1 LKFVINNH
9 YKIIGATMKKL
20 LTTSIISLALS
31 ASVAFSSVA
40 TENDAD
46 QINSQA
52 DYNKEITDIVFYY
65 TPDALAFYGGD
76 KEKLHT
82 FIKYEVINNN
92 TAFDG
97 GSIPI
102 ARRIAAILPATD
114 LPSSDWANLELTN
127 FDVLRT
133 ILSGVKGS
141 LNENP
146 DTIRPYKASH
156 YVVVAGKRNTKIN
169 DETVGLAQIGGS
181 IAVIVATPEAKN
193 LLAHEL
199 GHNDGLMHNVSETPL
214 LTPYA
219 IGAICGNKGTIMSSS
234 PELNVFSNPEL
245 ENDGEACGEA
255 GVADVA
261 ASYKESMDTLFA
273 NRISPFRYN
282 KTIRE
287 RTGTA
292 TLSLPS
298 ASVDEGE
305 NLIVEIQ
312 WNNAPE
318 NASIELYTQS
328 VDSGASLDDYTQTLV
343 RVHYTGESIT
353 TVAIATADD
362 DAYELD
368 ELVNVGIR
376 YGSGVSTQNDVE
388 AVTISSDETG
398 QPGAF
403 DFSATTLTIV
413 EGSSKEIKINR
424 TGGSDGDISIRI
436 YTESGTATSS
446 DFTVIDESIIFLD
459 GETSK
464 TITIETINDT
474 ANEENEAFT
483 LNIEADA
490 SLLGNDTT
498 VTVTIDDSADVPAV
512 VVTPPTTEKSSSGGG
527 SSSFFMLLFLAILT
541 TLRLDQPIRFS
552 GDAHNE

>member
-1 LKFVINNH
+1 
-9 YKIIGATMKKL
+9 MKKL
-20 LTTSIISLALS
+20 LSTSIIALALS

-40 TENDAD
+40 TENPAD

-65 TPDALAFYGGD
+65 TPDALAFYSGD
-76 KEKLHT
+76 LEKLHT

-92 TAFDG
+92 SAFDG

-102 ARRIAAILPATD
+102 SRRIAAILPATD
-114 LPSSDWANLELTN
+114 LPNSSDWANLELTN
-127 FDVLRT
+127 FDVLAT
-133 ILSGVKGS
+133 ILRGVKDS
-141 LNENP
+141 LNEDP
-146 DTIRPYKASH
+146 DKVTPYKASH
-156 YVVVAGKRNTKIN
+156 YVVVTGKRNTTVN
-169 DETVGLAQIGGS
+169 DGSVGLAQIGGS
-181 IAVIVATPEAKN
+181 IAVIVATPEAGH

-219 IGAICGNKGTIMSSS
+219 IGAMCGDKGTIMSASA
-234 PELNVFSNPEL
+234 ELGLFSNPEL

-261 ASYKESMDTLFA
+261 ASYKESMSTLFA
-273 NRISPFRYN
+273 NRTHPFSFN

-298 ASVDEGE
+298 ANVTEGE
-305 NLIVEIQ
+305 DLTVEVH
-312 WNNAPE
+312 WDNAPD

-343 RVHYTGESIT
+343 RVHYTGEAIT
-353 TVAIATADD
+353 RVTIATIDD
-362 DAYELD
+362 EAYELD
-368 ELVNVGIR
+368 ELVSVGIR
-376 YGSGVSTQNDVE
+376 YGSGVSTQADVE
-388 AVTISSDETG
+388 SVTISSDDAG

-403 DFSATTLTIV
+403 DFSAKTLTIA
-413 EGSSKEIKINR
+413 EGSSKEITINR
-424 TGGSDGDISIRI
+424 TDGSDGDISIRV
-436 YTESGTATSS
+436 YTESGTAANT
-446 DFTVIDESIIFLD
+446 DFTAIDQTIVFLD

-464 TITIETINDT
+464 TITIETVNDT
-474 ANEENEAFT
+474 SNEGNEAFT

-498 VTVTIDDSADVPAV
+498 ATVTIDDSADVPAV
-512 VVTPPTTEKSSSGGG
+512 VTPPTTEKSSSGG
-527 SSSFFMLLFLAILT
+527 SSSIFVLLSLMGILIA
-541 TLRLDQPIRFS
+541 RRK
-552 GDAHNE
+552 

>member
-1 LKFVINNH
+1 MTFVILISLT
-9 YKIIGATMKKL
+9 KQTDLKGITMKKL

-40 TENDAD
+40 SDNLAD
-46 QINSQA
+46 EVNSQS

-65 TPDALAFYGGD
+65 TPDALAFYSGD
-76 KEKLHT
+76 LEKLHN

-92 TAFDG
+92 SAFDG

-127 FDVLRT
+127 FDVLAT
-133 ILSGVKGS
+133 ILKGARVS
-141 LNENP
+141 VNEAAE
-146 DTIRPYKASH
+146 TVLPYKASH
-156 YVVVAGKRNTKIN
+156 YVVITGKRNT
-169 DETVGLAQIGGS
+169 TVNNEIIGYAVIGGAF
-181 IAVIVATPEAKN
+181 AVIVATPEAN
-193 LLAHEL
+193 YLLSHEL

-219 IGAICGNKGTIMSSS
+219 IGASCGDKGTIMSVS
-234 PELNVFSNPEL
+234 PALGIFSNPEL
-245 ENDGEACGEA
+245 ENDGNACGQA

-282 KTIRE
+282 ETIRE

-298 ASVDEGE
+298 VNVDEGE
-305 NLIVEIQ
+305 NLTVEIH
-312 WNNAPE
+312 WDNAPVD
-318 NASIELYTQS
+318 ASIELYTQS
-328 VDSGASLDDYTQTLV
+328 VVSGASLDDYDQTLV
-343 RVHYTGESIT
+343 RIHYTGESIT
-353 TVAIATADD
+353 TFNIATTDD

-368 ELVNVGIR
+368 ELLSVGIR
-376 YGSGVSTQNDVE
+376 YGSGVSTQNNVE
-388 AVTISSDETG
+388 AVTISSDDTG

-403 DFSATTLTIV
+403 DLSVKTLTIT
-413 EGSSKEIKINR
+413 EGSSKEITINR
-424 TGGSDGDISIRI
+424 TGGSDGDISIRV
-436 YTESGTATSS
+436 YTESDTATSS
-446 DFTVIDESIIFLD
+446 DFAAIDESIIFLD

-464 TITIETINDT
+464 TITIETVNDT
-474 ANEENEAFT
+474 ANEGNEAFT

-490 SLLGNDTT
+490 SLLGSDTT
-498 VTVTIDDSADVPAV
+498 TTVTIDDSADVPAV
-512 VVTPPTTEKSSSGGG
+512 VVTPPTVEKSSSGGG
-527 SSSFFMLLFLAILT
+527 SSSIFVLLSLMGILIA
-541 TLRLDQPIRFS
+541 RRK
-552 GDAHNE
+552 